1 MRLAARVYSVI
12 YWLLFVTTCAVLFCG
27 ALVVFALTYPFDRNR
42 LVLHLYSCAW
52 AHFLFEVNPGWRMRV
67 ENRERLPWKGPA
79 VIVANHQSLGDILI
93 LFGLYR
99 PFKWVSK
106 ASVFKVPFLG
116 WNMRMNGYV
125 GLVRGNK
132 ESIVRMMADCERW
145 LDRGVPVLL
154 FPEGTRSPD
163 QHVQPFKDGAFRL
176 AAKKNVPIIPIAIT
190 GSADT
195 LPKHGLV
202 VTLRSR
208 CVVRVLEPVDP
219 SQFGGDVERL
229 RDFVRERIL
238 DAKRDIDG
246 ERIGRAA

>member
-1 MRLAARVYSVI
+1 
-12 YWLLFVTTCAVLFCG
+12 
-27 ALVVFALTYPFDRNR
+27 
-42 LVLHLYSCAW
+42 
-52 AHFLFEVNPGWRMRV
+52 EVNPGWKLRI
-67 ENRERLPWKGPA
+67 EGRERLPWRGPA

-93 LFGLYR
+93 LYALYR

-132 ESIVRMMADCERW
+132 ESIIRMMADCERW
-145 LDRGVPVLL
+145 LDRGVPVLI

-163 QHVQPFKDGAFRL
+163 QNVQPFKDGAFRL
-176 AAKKNVPIIPIAIT
+176 AVKRNVPVIPIAIT

-202 VTLRSR
+202 VALRSR

-219 SQFGGDVERL
+219 AEFGGDVERL
-229 RDFVRERIL
+229 REAVRDRII
-238 DAKRDIDG
+238 DAKRDLDG
-246 ERIGRAA
+246 ERLGRAA